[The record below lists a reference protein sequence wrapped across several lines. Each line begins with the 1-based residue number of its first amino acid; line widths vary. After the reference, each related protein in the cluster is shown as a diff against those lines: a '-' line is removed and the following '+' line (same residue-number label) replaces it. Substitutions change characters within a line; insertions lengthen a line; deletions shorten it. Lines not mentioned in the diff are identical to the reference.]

1 MLNFGPKDLQCLSL
15 AAMPAGHVQVSHL
28 PTVHAQEDNRRP
40 LCAMQVMPKYN
51 AFKISKVP
59 GGEKADQSKAGI
71 QTRVLEVSWGCS

>member
-1 MLNFGPKDLQCLSL
+1 
-15 AAMPAGHVQVSHL
+15 
-28 PTVHAQEDNRRP
+28 
-40 LCAMQVMPKYN
+40 MQVMPKYN